1 MLFASVSGVHMPS
14 QTFTIDIIAHAV
26 FDASVSDA
34 SESVF
39 YMGNPF
45 GASSFGGCTTVVHD
59 ISDIGIENI
68 ENGCGYFVVIDDGFF
83 APSAW

>member
-14 QTFTIDIIAHAV
+14 QAFTVDFTAHAV
-26 FDASVSDA
+26 FDVSMSDS

-45 GASSFGGCTTVVHD
+45 GAPSFGVCTTVVHD
-59 ISDIGIENI
+59 ITDTDIEHV
-68 ENGCGYFVVIDDGFF
+68 ENGRGYFIVMDDGFF
-83 APSAW
+83 ACT